1 MQELIKRAK
10 SWCKSKKIL
19 KPLIN
24 WISSWRKTKRIVNG
38 MKIENKKYTLKDEK
52 ESLKYI
58 NKPGIALT
66 FDDGYRVI
74 HWYKYGFG
82 EENGYSDFFGYFDV
96 KATFTINA
104 LHQFENRRELNQKE
118 IDMLLE
124 LQSNG
129 HELAHHGYGHKNAV
143 EYINNHGV
151 REWIAHEIIPLFEW
165 MDNKK
170 HSKTGEKFKVP
181 VSYAYPGSRCNAET
195 NIHLKDYFGI
205 IRGHLEGN
213 NLTGFENRG
222 FCPSI
227 CIDINYF
234 PYISHVKKIIKY
246 AKKSNRNLVLMCHS
260 ILPDHV
266 SWDDFGW
273 GEDMYGERNY
283 RISPNSLKYI
293 INEAR
298 KSNLEFYTLSEIA
311 GIATFIDN
319 NLEGGIRRIV
329 NKPRTL
335 YKWIYIKDLVS
346 ITQLDLSNL
355 QIKSLGGIEYFIN
368 LEELNLSNN
377 KIDDIRILRKLEKL
391 KKLNISNNIINKAQ
405 LYEDLFENNRKR
417 NIETI
422 M

>member
-1 MQELIKRAK
+1 MQKLIKGTKDWCKANRLINPLIKRV
-10 SWCKSKKIL
+10 
-19 KPLIN
+19 N
-24 WISSWRKTKRIVNG
+24 SWRKTRRIINAMKFENNG
-38 MKIENKKYTLKDEK
+38 FTLRSNDK
-52 ESLKYI
+52 LVKYI
-58 NKPGIALT
+58 SKPGIALT
-66 FDDGYRVI
+66 FDDGYRVS
-74 HWYKYGFG
+74 HWYKYGLG
-82 EENGYSDFFGYFDV
+82 KENGYSGIFGYFDV

-143 EYINNHGV
+143 EYVKNHGG
-151 REWIAHEIIPLFEW
+151 RDWIAHEIIPLFEW
-165 MDNKK
+165 MGYKK

-195 NIHLKDYFGI
+195 NILLKDYFAI
-205 IRGHLEGN
+205 IRGHQKGN
-213 NLTGFENRG
+213 NLAGFESRG

-227 CIDINYF
+227 CIDVNYF
-234 PYISHVKKIIKY
+234 PYISHVKKIINC
-246 AKKSNRNLVLMCHS
+246 AKKSNMNLVLMCHS

-273 GEDMYGERNY
+273 GEDIYGERNY

-293 INEAR
+293 IKKAR
-298 KSNLEFYTLSEIA
+298 RSNLEFYTLSEIA

-319 NLEGGIRRIV
+319 NLEEEIRRIV
-329 NKPRTL
+329 NKPRNL

-346 ITQLDLSNL
+346 ITQLNLSNL
-355 QIKSLGGIEYFIN
+355 QIKNLGGIEYFIN
-368 LEELNLSNN
+368 LAELNLSNN

-391 KKLNISNNIINKAQ
+391 KKLNISNNIINRAQ

-417 NIETI
+417 NMEII